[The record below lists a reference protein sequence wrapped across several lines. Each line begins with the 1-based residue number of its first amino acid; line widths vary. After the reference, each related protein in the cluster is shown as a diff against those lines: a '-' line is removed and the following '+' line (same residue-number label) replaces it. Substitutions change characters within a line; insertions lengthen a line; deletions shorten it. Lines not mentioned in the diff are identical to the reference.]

1 MSQELVLTKERN
13 KLKRS
18 KNDLKPKIN
27 NKTKNNQY
35 KNLIYLSKIFVLDF
49 RTQVGGLDSVH
60 DNIKQKARPVTQ
72 ALKLDAFIQSTP

>member
-49 RTQVGGLDSVH
+49 RMHVGGLDSVH
-60 DNIKQKARPVTQ
+60 DN
-72 ALKLDAFIQSTP
+72 LKTKS

>member
-1 MSQELVLTKERN
+1 MTQELVLTKERN

-35 KNLIYLSKIFVLDF
+35 KNLIYLSKIFALDF

-60 DNIKQKARPVTQ
+60 DN
-72 ALKLDAFIQSTP
+72 LKTKS